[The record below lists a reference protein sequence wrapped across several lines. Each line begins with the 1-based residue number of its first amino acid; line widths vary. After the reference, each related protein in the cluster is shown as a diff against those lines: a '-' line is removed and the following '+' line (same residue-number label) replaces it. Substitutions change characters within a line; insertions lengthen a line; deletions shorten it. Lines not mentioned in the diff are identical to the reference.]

1 MSIKIYHFCPERVIT
16 TIKMD
21 EYCINLPEEAV
32 FTEEG
37 LLWNKRRIGNFCPI
51 VYNKVEVICD
61 DNIETS
67 VKLQIHF
74 TDGSQSG
81 VHMVSLEELD
91 DIDWFAFDQKCL
103 INPDFR
109 GAITYLTHIIRTAL
123 PTAQVE
129 KQYLI
134 NRFGTHVIEGVPVF
148 YTGNHIIMASSSEN
162 NLDIVAT
169 PLSYKMDFDTERYS
183 ERHSIIGMT
192 KVLSLAPDAGMVLH
206 AHILSGFMRSMFID
220 TRIKPCA
227 VLEVTGPT
235 GFKKTTYTS
244 FLTQIYDRE
253 GDIKP
258 LTRLNAS
265 VPAIADL
272 LYKYEDCTVVLDDM
286 HPADSRKIERQNEE
300 TFEEIVRIVG
310 DDTGRGRMFGRKFTD
325 KQPRCNVITTGEYPF
340 GKGSTAA
347 RCLVIPFLKNIDS
360 QKLFECQQEPLL
372 VSTFYYYFIVWYIE
386 NYFDI
391 KDSLAELLADFRK
404 VNLGVHPRLAATQLC
419 LFSAYLLF
427 LRYCTEKGV
436 LTTETARAE
445 RQAFWDLL
453 TKIVKAQ
460 DKRTLPNT
468 MEKENK
474 PGNVDYYELI
484 RMWYKEDSFDLAKN
498 ADRLKNHDGIIHKE
512 LLCLRSEKLL
522 QKIQKVVSTAT
533 LNDVRRTLIAK
544 GALKQDGEGKGIQ
557 IGKKRFYA
565 IPLEK
570 LR

>member
-1 MSIKIYHFCPERVIT
+1 M
-16 TIKMD
+16 
-21 EYCINLPEEAV
+21 INYDDCLNNIPVEAS
-32 FTEEG
+32 FTHEG
-37 LLWNKRRIGNFCPI
+37 LLWNGKRIANFCPI
-51 VYNKVEVICD
+51 ICNKVEIIND
-61 DNIETS
+61 DDVTVA
-67 VKLQIHF
+67 VKLNLNF
-74 TDGSQSG
+74 TDGSISEGHTVQ
-81 VHMVSLEELD
+81 VTELE
-91 DIDWFAFDQKCL
+91 DIDWFALDPKCL
-103 INPDFR
+103 INPDFK
-109 GAITYLTHIIRTAL
+109 GAATYLAHIIRAAIPKVPL
-123 PTAQVE
+123 E
-129 KQYLI
+129 KRYQI
-134 NRFGTHVIEGVPVF
+134 NRFGTHVIEEVPVF
-148 YTGNHIIMASSSEN
+148 YTGNHLIIPSSVEN
-162 NLDIVAT
+162 TPNIMLT
-169 PLSYKMDFDTERYS
+169 PLQYKLDYDIKRYS
-183 ERHSIIGMT
+183 EREAIIGMV
-192 KVLSLAPDAGMVLH
+192 KVLSLSPDVGRVILSH
-206 AHILSGFMRSMFID
+206 TLSGFMRSNF
-220 TRIKPCA
+220 TGAKIKPCT
-227 VLEVTGPT
+227 VLEIPGPS

-244 FLTQIYDRE
+244 FLTQINDRE
-253 GDIKP
+253 EEIKP
-258 LTRLNAS
+258 RIRLNAS
-265 VPAIADL
+265 VPAIEAL
-272 LYKYEDCTVVLDDM
+272 LNLYTDSTIVIDDM

-310 DDTGRGRMFGRKFTD
+310 DNTGRGRVLGGKFTE
-325 KQPRCNVITTGEYPF
+325 KQPRCNVITTGEYSF

-347 RCLVIPFLKNIDS
+347 RCLSVPFINKIDDR
-360 QKLFECQQEPLL
+360 KLYECQQEPLL
-372 VSTFYYYFIVWYIE
+372 VSTFYYYYISWYIE

-404 VNLGVHPRLAATQLC
+404 VNLGVHPRLATTQLC

-453 TKIVKAQ
+453 TKLVKAQ